1 MHLRLALLVF
11 LSTISIA
18 NYAQEKSVP
27 SDSKIEKVIVFLNGA
42 QIERSAS
49 VSVPGGTSSIVFH
62 DLSPEIEEQSIQVKG
77 LGNFTILSVSRQNNF
92 LNEQKANEEIK
103 SLEQRLSQLNDEV
116 DIKQNNILIL
126 KKEEDMLAANQSVG
140 NGGAGLDLN
149 KLKLVLEFQRTR
161 LTENK
166 LKQLENDKA
175 IKRLREE
182 IAKIQK
188 QSNELRDRS
197 RNNTSDLAVKVSA
210 KAPVDGSFKITY
222 LIKNA
227 SWYPSYD
234 IRATEV
240 NKPVDLIYRA
250 NISQQSG
257 EAWKNVKLVLSSGD
271 PSRGG
276 NKPTL
281 KPYQIGY
288 NISYYKR
295 EVNITRVSGRVE
307 DSQDHLGLPGVSIR
321 VKGTSIGTVSD
332 ANGNYS
338 IQIPAA
344 NSALEYMYIGYQ
356 KEEHPVLTS
365 VGNVQLK
372 ADASALNEVVVVGYG
387 GQSNPELTGA
397 LSGKISGLA
406 IRGLSSD
413 KGSVPLQV
421 EVQQNQT
428 TVQFEVAQPYT
439 ISSDGKQLAV
449 ELAEHHLA
457 ADYNYYAVPKI
468 SEDAYL
474 TASLKGISELNLMSG
489 EANIFFEGAFLGKT
503 LIDVQNTSDTLS
515 VSLGADKN
523 VLVKRIQQKDQNE
536 KSLIGSN
543 MRATRSF
550 SYQIFS
556 RKVVPVTLNLEDQIP
571 ISTSNEVTVEKME
584 LSDAIVDANSGL
596 LTWKLQLKPNEK
608 KELKVAYQV
617 KYPKNKPVKL
627 E

>member
-1 MHLRLALLVF
+1 MHLRLSLLVF

-18 NYAQEKSVP
+18 NYAQERSVS
-27 SDSKIEKVIVFLNGA
+27 SDSKIEKVIVFLKGA

-92 LNEQKANEEIK
+92 LNEQKASEEIK

-149 KLKLVLEFQRTR
+149 KLKQVLEFQRTR

-166 LKQLENDKA
+166 LKQLDNDKA

-182 IAKIQK
+182 IAKTQK
-188 QSNELRDRS
+188 QSNELRDKS

-288 NISYYKR
+288 NISYYKP
-295 EVNITRVSGRVE
+295 EANIRRVSGRVE

-356 KEEHPVLTS
+356 KAEQPVLTS

-372 ADASALNEVVVVGYG
+372 ADESPLNEVVVVGYG
-387 GQSNPELTGA
+387 GASNPELAGA
-397 LSGKISGLA
+397 LSGKVSGLA
-406 IRGLSSD
+406 IMGESSV

-523 VLVKRIQQKDQNE
+523 LLVKRIQQKDQND
-536 KSLIGSN
+536 KALIGSN

-556 RKVVPVTLNLEDQIP
+556 RKLVPVTLNLEDQIP

-584 LSDAIVDANSGL
+584 LSDATIDANSGL
-596 LTWKLQLKPNEK
+596 LSWKLQLKPNEK